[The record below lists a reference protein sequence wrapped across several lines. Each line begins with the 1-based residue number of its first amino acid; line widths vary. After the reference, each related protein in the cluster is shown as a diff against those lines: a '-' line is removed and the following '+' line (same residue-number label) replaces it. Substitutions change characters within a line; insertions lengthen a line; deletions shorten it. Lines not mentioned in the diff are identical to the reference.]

1 MLDYLPELMKGL
13 HTSLTLT
20 VASII
25 VALILALIFTIVLTL
40 KNAGAG
46 VDCTW
51 LHYALHRNAAA
62 GADLP
67 DLLRPGQFPSL
78 QEYPVIWHLLSEPWL
93 CALIALSLNSAAYTT
108 QLFYGA
114 IRAIPEGQ
122 WQSCGALGM
131 SKKDT
136 LAILLPY
143 AFKRALSSYSNEV
156 VLVFKS
162 TSLAYTITL
171 MEVMGHGQLLYG
183 RTYDVMVFGAAGLVY
198 LVVNGLLTLMMRLI
212 ERKALAFERRN

>member
-1 MLDYLPELMKGL
+1 MFEYLPELMKGL

-20 VASII
+20 VASLI
-25 VALILALIFTIVLTL
+25 VALILAL
-40 KNAGAG
+40 
-46 VDCTW
+46 
-51 LHYALHRNAAA
+51 
-62 GADLP
+62 
-67 DLLRPGQFPSL
+67 
-78 QEYPVIWHLLSEPWL
+78 
-93 CALIALSLNSAAYTT
+93 SAPYTT

-122 WQSCGALGM
+122 WQSCSALGM

-143 AFKRALSSYSNEV
+143 AFKRSLSSYSNEV

-171 MEVMGHGQLLYG
+171 MEVMGYSQLLYG
-183 RTYDVMVFGAAGLVY
+183 RTYDVMVFGAAGIIY

>member
-1 MLDYLPELMKGL
+1 MLVWLVRGYI
-13 HTSLTLT
+13 TLFT
-20 VASII
+20 GTPLLVQIF
-25 VALILALIFTIVLTL
+25 LIYY
-40 KNAGAG
+40 G
-46 VDCTW
+46 
-51 LHYALHRNAAA
+51 
-62 GADLP
+62 
-67 DLLRPGQFPSL
+67 PGQFPTL
-78 QEYPVIWHLLSEPWL
+78 QEYPALWHLLSEPWL

-122 WQSCGALGM
+122 WQSCSALGM

-143 AFKRALSSYSNEV
+143 AFKRSLSSYSNEV

-171 MEVMGHGQLLYG
+171 MEVMGIQPVVVRTHLRCNGIWRGGDYLPG
-183 RTYDVMVFGAAGLVY
+183 RQRPADADDASD
-198 LVVNGLLTLMMRLI
+198 R
-212 ERKALAFERRN
+212 A